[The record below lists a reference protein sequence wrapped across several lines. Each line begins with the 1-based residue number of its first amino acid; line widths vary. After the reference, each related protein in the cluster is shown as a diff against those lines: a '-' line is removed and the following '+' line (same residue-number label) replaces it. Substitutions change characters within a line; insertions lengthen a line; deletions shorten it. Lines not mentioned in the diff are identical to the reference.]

1 MSFMLDISWREDFLM
16 MKCVCAGV
24 AVAGEPIRA
33 FSVHLRGR
41 MCDVGRKAGN
51 DAVGRQSVSRTQR
64 TYPLSSLSS
73 FNSMNTLFSG
83 LYRKPNLLLSKKVL

>member
-1 MSFMLDISWREDFLM
+1 M

-64 TYPLSSLSS
+64 
-73 FNSMNTLFSG
+73 
-83 LYRKPNLLLSKKVL
+83 R